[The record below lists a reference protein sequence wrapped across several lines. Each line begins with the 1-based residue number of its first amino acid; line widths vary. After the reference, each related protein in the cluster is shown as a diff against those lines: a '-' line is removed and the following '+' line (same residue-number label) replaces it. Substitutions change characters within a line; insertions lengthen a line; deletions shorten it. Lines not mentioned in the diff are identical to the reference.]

1 MEHQEEIAEANDPAE
16 AVARLDRRE
25 IVKMLLVGTVASILG
40 VALVL
45 AIDWFPDQR
54 STAAPKIDTLWD
66 VTLVIG
72 VPVFVLV
79 MTVAIYS
86 VVKFRAM
93 PGDRRDGPPI
103 HGSTKLE
110 IAWVTIPF
118 LIVSG
123 LAVYSWVV
131 LDQIEKAAPDEMVVD
146 VTGQQFAW
154 RFAYPGEGGL
164 KSGELVLPVGRTI
177 KFNIRSDDV
186 IHSFWVPEFRMK
198 QDAVAGLTTTTRVTP
213 TRTGS
218 WQIVCAELCGIGH
231 STMRQRVKVVDE
243 SEFETFVADLK
254 AEDSE
259 RANASGGGGDAQ

>member
-1 MEHQEEIAEANDPAE
+1 MERQEEIAEATDPAE
-16 AVARLDRRE
+16 AVAKLDRGE
-25 IVKMLLVGTVASILG
+25 IAKMFLVGTIASIVG
-40 VALVL
+40 IALVL

-66 VTLVIG
+66 VTMVIG

-79 MTVAIYS
+79 MVVAIYS

-93 PGDRRDGPPI
+93 PGDKRDGPPI
-103 HGSTKLE
+103 HGSTRLE
-110 IAWVTIPF
+110 IAWVTVPF

-123 LAVYSWVV
+123 LAVYSWIV
-131 LDQIEKAAPDEMVVD
+131 LDEIEKSAPDEMVVD

-154 RFAYPGEGGL
+154 RFAYPGEGGV
-164 KSGELVLPVGRTI
+164 KSSELVLPVNRTV

-213 TRTGS
+213 TKTGS

-231 STMRQRVKVVDE
+231 ATMRQRVRVVDE
-243 SEFETFVADLK
+243 GEFDTFLADLK

-259 RANASGGGGDAQ
+259 SASASGGEGDPQ